1 MNRPNAVTIDQTTAQ
16 LVWKINAFLETIEEI
31 KLKLMVFLLSSKSN
45 HGYIRFNQYLKKW
58 AENANIDF
66 ALIIIANSYSVPN
79 QNFVDNNPINWNPG
93 TNNYTH
99 QNLVYNNYIHQNSSD
114 SNFARRDLTIH
125 QNDFIDQNNVI
136 QTDVFSDNVLITRT
150 MLLA

>member
-16 LVWKINAFLETIEEI
+16 LVWKINAFLETI
-31 KLKLMVFLLSSKSN
+31 
-45 HGYIRFNQYLKKW
+45 
-58 AENANIDF
+58 
-66 ALIIIANSYSVPN
+66 
-79 QNFVDNNPINWNPG
+79 
-93 TNNYTH
+93 
-99 QNLVYNNYIHQNSSD
+99 YNNYIHQNSSD